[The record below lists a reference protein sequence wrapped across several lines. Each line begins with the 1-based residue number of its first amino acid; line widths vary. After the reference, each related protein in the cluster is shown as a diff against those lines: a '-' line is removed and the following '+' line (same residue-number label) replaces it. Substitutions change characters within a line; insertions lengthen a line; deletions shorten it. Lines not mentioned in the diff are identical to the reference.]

1 MFLYYTWNARVGN
14 QEIPR
19 ITGKFGLAV
28 QNEAQQSLTVL
39 SREHAGQSKQLLP
52 TTQEMTAPRHHQM
65 VNTEIRLCSL
75 QPKMEKLLL
84 YHQQKQ
90 EMELTVAQ
98 IISYLLQ
105 NSASD

>member
-1 MFLYYTWNARVGN
+1 MDWNAKLGS
-14 QEIPR
+14 QEILR
-19 ITGKFGLAV
+19 ITGKFGLGV
-28 QNEAQQSLTVL
+28 QNEAQQSLAVL
-39 SREHAGQSKQLLP
+39 SREHAGHSKHPFP
-52 TTQEMTAPRHHQM
+52 TTQEMTAHGHHQM

-90 EMELTVAQ
+90 ELELTVAQ
-98 IISYLLQ
+98 IISSLLQ